1 MKKQLQLGLVVE
13 GKTNN
18 SPILRLGGILEQL
31 GPVKSENLAVAARV
45 SNFLHAGYAV
55 SRFDDLQAARIV
67 LLHVPDGSLPRI
79 IDALCGAGI
88 PLDGMSFVLCESWLT
103 SEALEPLA
111 RRGASV
117 ATIVEAAANRNW
129 FVAEGDTVA
138 ARQIRKLVE
147 QSGDA
152 RAFELRRGTKP
163 LYFAAELLVDAL
175 ATPLFL
181 SAEEA
186 LRASGISGKH
196 LRVLLREIGEKA
208 FRDLLKGGRGHW
220 GGPLTECSP
229 ETAESHLAL
238 LRQASPALAETVDR
252 QLAWASERMLK
263 RKPTLAGA

>member
-67 LLHVPDGSLPRI
+67 LLHVPDGSLPRVM
-79 IDALCGAGI
+79 DALCGAGI
-88 PLDGMSFVLCESWLT
+88 PFDGMSFILCESWLP
-103 SEALEPLA
+103 SETLEPLA

-117 ATIVEAAANRNW
+117 ATIVEAAASRNW
-129 FVAEGDTVA
+129 FVAEGDVVA

-147 QSGDA
+147 QGGDA
-152 RAFELRRGTKP
+152 RVFELRRGAKP
-163 LYFAAELLVDAL
+163 FYFAAELLVDAL
-175 ATPLFL
+175 AMPLL
-181 SAEEA
+181 LAAEEA
-186 LRASGISGKH
+186 LRASGISGRH
-196 LRVLLREIGEKA
+196 LRVLLREIAEQA
-208 FRDLLKGGRGHW
+208 FRDVLKGGRGHW

-229 ETAESHLAL
+229 ETAEAHLAA
-238 LRQASPALAETVDR
+238 LRQASTALAETVER

-263 RKPTLAGA
+263 RNPTLAGA